1 MRGLT
6 LSRARDAHPTR
17 FDHAA
22 RTRVLDR
29 IRRALADGDDVA
41 ALRIARELE
50 RRFEGAGRPTARGS
64 ASSGV
69 ARQG

>member
-6 LSRARDAHPTR
+6 LSRASHAHPGH

-22 RTRVLDR
+22 RARVLDR

-50 RRFEGAGRPTARGS
+50 RRFEEADRASAPRGR
-64 ASSGV
+64 
-69 ARQG
+69 RQG